1 VGKCIFF
8 GNIENT
14 IFGVASSSISDGIS
28 KLKKPK
34 KKKKTNNGGD
44 GLAIDQPMLLHMWVR
59 LQWKQQ
65 WHSSSQ
71 NLHLDEKGT

>member
-34 KKKKTNNGGD
+34 KKKEKQIMEVTGLQLTNQCCICELDYNGNNNGIQ
-44 GLAIDQPMLLHMWVR
+44 AHKICI
-59 LQWKQQ
+59 
-65 WHSSSQ
+65 
-71 NLHLDEKGT
+71 

>member
-44 GLAIDQPMLLHMWVR
+44 GLAIDQPMLLHM
-59 LQWKQQ
+59 
-65 WHSSSQ
+65 
-71 NLHLDEKGT
+71 